1 MVSTEGSDNNN
12 YNATPDKVIQSL
24 LEASQSWE
32 GFDLTSRKSNLA
44 TSVIQTKENREASLV
59 ARKNLSEITKAFK
72 KDVKSLETVAS
83 VATNNT
89 KASEIEEVTN
99 LLAIVAQLAKSC
111 RSTVKS
117 YQEEIDNLTRRCK
130 ASDTFLLDLANPI
143 QSLPDPGSIMKNA
156 SLHLDSK
163 TGQVTNLLKG
173 MEEMHQEMELL
184 KQKKDSEIES
194 LKTQHAEECLALENQ
209 LKEQRQ
215 EAQHANNREEK
226 EELIELRKEVAEYEV
241 EFRSLK
247 NQDITIKKLKN
258 QIEEMTTSHEELLN
272 SELE

>member
-1 MVSTEGSDNNN
+1 MASLEGSDS
-12 YNATPDKVIQSL
+12 PQDKVIQTL

-32 GFDLTSRKSNLA
+32 GFDLTLRKSSLA
-44 TSVIQTKENREASLV
+44 KGVIQTKENREASSV
-59 ARKNLSEITKAFK
+59 ARKNLSEITRAFK
-72 KDVKSLETVAS
+72 KDVKSLDTVAS
-83 VATNNT
+83 IAANNE
-89 KASEIEEVTN
+89 KASESEEVTN
-99 LLAIVAQLAKSC
+99 LLAIIAQLTKSC

-130 ASDTFLLDLANPI
+130 ASDTVLLEIANPI

-156 SLHLDSK
+156 SLHLNSK

-184 KQKKDSEIES
+184 KQNKDSEMES
-194 LKTQHAEECLALENQ
+194 LKTQHAQEILELENK
-209 LKEQRQ
+209 LEEQRK
-215 EAQHANNREEK
+215 EAQNANNREEK